1 MSGKSEDIS
10 VLLMVSQPIGTSNRC
25 NVNSLENYVSIC
37 ISSDLSDTQGRS
49 AYDKVSVL
57 PSHTNCTRV
66 AQEELVHKPPTN
78 VCGGQA
84 SKITNSGQSALV
96 TKDADISPKLTAIE
110 SYFMAAVNRPL
121 RNKGFS
127 VNARKLMV
135 APWQSGTQKVQ

>member
-1 MSGKSEDIS
+1 
-10 VLLMVSQPIGTSNRC
+10 MVSQPFGTSNRC
-25 NVNSLENYVSIC
+25 NVNSLENYDSIC
-37 ISSDLSDTQGRS
+37 ISSNLSDTQGHS

-57 PSHTNCTRV
+57 PTHTNCTRV
-66 AQEELVHKPPTN
+66 AQEELVFESPSN
-78 VCGGQA
+78 VCSQA
-84 SKITNSGQSALV
+84 SKITNSEQSASV
-96 TKDADISPKLTAIE
+96 TKDADISLKLTAIE